1 VNGPWCGEPLDLEA
15 HFEVTNFLTNEAA
28 FLDHAD
34 YSAWLALMTDDIRY
48 RMPVRVT
55 VARSAAAET
64 ASTLGGM
71 AHFDE
76 DHYSLSK
83 RTQRLQG
90 DHAWTEDPPS
100 RTRRFVTNVRALA
113 GERDDEFIAH
123 SYLLVFR
130 SRLDVRPPEWVS
142 AERRDVL
149 RRVNGVLRL
158 AVRDITVDEAVLRT
172 QNLAIFL

>member
-1 VNGPWCGEPLDLEA
+1 MSDPDSGCQHGAIEL
-15 HFEVTNFLTNEAA
+15 HYEVTTFLASEAA
-28 FLDHAD
+28 LLDNGE
-34 YSAWLALMTDDIRY
+34 YTEWLALMTEDILY

-55 VARSAAAET
+55 KVRDESEV
-64 ASTLGGM
+64 GGM
-71 AHFDE
+71 DHFDE
-76 DHYSLSK
+76 DFYSLTK
-83 RTQRLQG
+83 RVLRLSG

-100 RTRRFVTNVRALA
+100 RTRRFVTNVRVLE
-113 GERDDEFIAH
+113 GRSGDELIAH

-149 RRVNGVLRL
+149 RRVDDVWRL
-158 AVRDITVDEAVLRT
+158 ARRDITVDEAVLRT